1 MQNPKNNFEK
11 KHTQKSTSTKT
22 DTQNLSI
29 IRIAILFS
37 GNGSNLENIVRY
49 FSKTDTKNAQKSSQA
64 KSIRV
69 KFPIAICNKKE
80 AYGITRCQNLGIKYR
95 ILPHTDFANRIDFD
109 RALADILRDES
120 IDLVVLAGFMRIL
133 GSEFVRE
140 FQVIN
145 IHPSF
150 LPLHKGANA
159 IKDSY
164 DSSED
169 FGGVSVHWV
178 SEELDAGEII
188 LQEKLPKIVGESL
201 ESFES
206 RIHALEYALYPKALQ
221 KVLFSKSLA
230 RNP

>member
-1 MQNPKNNFEK
+1 MQNHQNNFEK

-22 DTQNLSI
+22 NTQNLSI

-49 FSKTDTKNAQKSSQA
+49 FSQVDKNTQKSSQA
-64 KSIRV
+64 ESIRV
-69 KFPIAICNKKE
+69 KFPIAICNEKE
-80 AYGITRCQNLGIKYR
+80 AYGIMRCQNLGIKCK
-95 ILPHTDFANRIDFD
+95 ILPHTDFVNRIDFD
-109 RALADILRDES
+109 RELADILRDEN

-164 DSSED
+164 NSSED

-201 ESFES
+201 ESFED
-206 RIHALEYALYPKALQ
+206 RIHALEYAIYPKALQ
-221 KVLFSKSLA
+221 KVLFCKSLA
-230 RNP
+230 RTP

>member
-1 MQNPKNNFEK
+1 MQNHQNNFEK

-22 DTQNLSI
+22 NTQNLSI

-49 FSKTDTKNAQKSSQA
+49 FSQVDKNTQKSSQA
-64 KSIRV
+64 ESIRV
-69 KFPIAICNKKE
+69 KFPIAICNEKE
-80 AYGITRCQNLGIKYR
+80 AYGIMRCQNLGIKCK
-95 ILPHTDFANRIDFD
+95 ILPHTDFVNRIDFD
-109 RALADILRDES
+109 RELADILRDEN

-164 DSSED
+164 NSSED

-201 ESFES
+201 ESFED
-206 RIHALEYALYPKALQ
+206 RIHALEYAIYPKALQ
-221 KVLFSKSLA
+221 KVLFSKSIA